1 MVQSLKKELIK
12 PTEGLL
18 EINDDFK
25 IYWKNF
31 PIAKLVTG
39 KDYLNPELSLMI
51 DDIIEI
57 NDQTKLN
64 DFLEKWIKEK
74 IKFTLKSLVDLKSL
88 KEKNSSIKALAYQLY
103 ENNGVIKREVVVEYL
118 KFRTK

>member
-1 MVQSLKKELIK
+1 
-12 PTEGLL
+12 
-18 EINDDFK
+18 
-25 IYWKNF
+25 
-31 PIAKLVTG
+31 
-39 KDYLNPELSLMI
+39 MI

-88 KEKNSSIKALAYQLY
+88 KEQNSSVRALAYQLY
-103 ENNGVIKREVVVEYL
+103 ENNGVLKREKVFSYL
-118 KFRTK
+118 KSLEQSDRKILRKFRCKIWKIPHIPF